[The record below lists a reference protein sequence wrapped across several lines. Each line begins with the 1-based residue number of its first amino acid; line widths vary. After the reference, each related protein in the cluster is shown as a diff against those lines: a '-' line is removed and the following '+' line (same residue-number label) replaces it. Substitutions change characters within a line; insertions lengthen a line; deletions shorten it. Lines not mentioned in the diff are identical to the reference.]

1 MSVYAFG
8 PFTLDVAARRLTRD
22 GHRLAVPGKA
32 WQILLILI
40 EAGGRL
46 VSHDTFRA
54 RLWPNVVVEDR
65 TLTVHMST
73 LRKAL
78 GGGAGD
84 LIETVSR
91 EGYRLAVPIRVLHD
105 AGLRATGA
113 PPIAA
118 VKTLAVRPFET
129 PDLVDADIYLGV
141 GIADAVTTAL
151 GGVTGVTISPVEA
164 VEDLAG
170 ARSLGVEHL
179 LEGSVRRSAESLRV
193 EVRLIEVASGR
204 TEWSERFEQA
214 PMDGAALQDAIA
226 TRVATSLPQSS
237 SLAGSHQLQSYR
249 PRAAEAYFLQ
259 LEARAHLKPFTRLP
273 LIKALTLFERALTL
287 DPDYAMAHAG
297 LASTYL
303 LMASTAMLRPLQVDE
318 AMPMARRH
326 ALRAIALDEGLA
338 EAWAALGRVKMEYD
352 WDWDGA
358 EADLAHAVALN
369 ASSVEALG
377 TLGQFLS
384 AMGRHDEAIEAM
396 EQAHRLDPRR
406 VETLQHLAIIYWMAG
421 HADRALEAVDDSLRV
436 LPGSTRAHYGRMM
449 ILDQLGRRDEAM
461 IERLTTLRGLSVAE
475 GLAEHLEA
483 LALDQGWREAMIVW
497 IGLLERTNRW
507 EGAAQQWMAVG
518 EAGRALDALEH
529 CVRART
535 TYLCFV
541 AQNPCFRPLF
551 ATPRFQAILKKLKLD
566 GRCAADGA
574 S

>member
-1 MSVYAFG
+1 MSAYAFG
-8 PFTLDVAARRLTRD
+8 PFILDVAARRLTRD
-22 GHRLAVPGKA
+22 GQRVAVPGKA
-32 WQILLILI
+32 WQILLMLA

-54 RLWPNVVVEDR
+54 RLWPSIVVEDR

-78 GGGAGD
+78 GDGSAE

-91 EGYRLAVPIRVLHD
+91 EGYRLAWPVRILSEPD
-105 AGLRATGA
+105 PQAAGA
-113 PPIAA
+113 PPIATA
-118 VKTLAVRPFET
+118 KTLAVRPFAT
-129 PDLVDADIYLGV
+129 PDLNEADTYLGV

-151 GGVTGVTISPVEA
+151 GGVPGVTISPVEA
-164 VEDLAG
+164 VGDLAG

-179 LEGSVRRSAESLRV
+179 LEGSVQRSAESLRV

-204 TEWSERFEQA
+204 TEWSERFEHA
-214 PMDGAALQDAIA
+214 PMDAAALQDAIA
-226 TRVATSLPQSS
+226 ARVATSLPPS
-237 SLAGSHQLQSYR
+237 SLADHDLQSYR

-273 LIKALTLFERALTL
+273 LIKALTLFEQALAL

-326 ALRAIALDEGLA
+326 AQRAIALDEGLA

-369 ASSVEALG
+369 SSSVEALA
-377 TLGQFLS
+377 TFGQFLS

-396 EQAHRLDPRR
+396 EQARRLDPRS
-406 VETLQHLAIIYWMAG
+406 VETLQHLAIVYWMAG
-421 HADRALEAVDDSLRV
+421 HADRALEAVGDSVKV
-436 LPGSTRAHYGRMM
+436 LPASTRAHYGRML

-461 IERLTTLRGLSVAE
+461 AERLTTLRGLSVAE
-475 GLAEHLEA
+475 GLADHVEA
-483 LALDQGWREAMIVW
+483 LARDKGWREAMTVW

-518 EAGRALDALEH
+518 EPGRALDALEH
-529 CVRART
+529 CVKART

-541 AQNPCFRPLF
+541 AQNPCFRPLHGE
-551 ATPRFQAILKKLKLD
+551 PRFEQILRTLKLD
-566 GRCAADGA
+566 GHAKGE